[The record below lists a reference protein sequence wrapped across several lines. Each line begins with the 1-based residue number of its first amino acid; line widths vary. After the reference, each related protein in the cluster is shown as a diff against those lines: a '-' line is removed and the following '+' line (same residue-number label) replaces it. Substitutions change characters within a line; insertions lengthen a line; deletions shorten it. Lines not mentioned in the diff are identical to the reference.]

1 MTANQAFG
9 VSGREELEG
18 EAPAG
23 GIAAVCMPG
32 EPNSGSLEAIREGDA
47 FLASGECG
55 RFANGTDLVA
65 AAMAR

>member
-9 VSGREELEG
+9 VSGREEPEG

-23 GIAAVCMPG
+23 GTAAVCMPG
-32 EPNSGSLEAIREGDA
+32 EPNSDSLEAIREGDVS
-47 FLASGECG
+47 LASGECG
-55 RFANGTDLVA
+55 RFANGVDLVA

>member
-1 MTANQAFG
+1 MAANQAFG

-18 EAPAG
+18 KAPAG

-32 EPNSGSLEAIREGDA
+32 EPNSDSLEAIREGDA
-47 FLASGECG
+47 FLASRECG
-55 RFANGTDLVA
+55 RLANGTDLVA

>member
-1 MTANQAFG
+1 
-9 VSGREELEG
+9 
-18 EAPAG
+18 
-23 GIAAVCMPG
+23 MPG
-32 EPNSGSLEAIREGDA
+32 EPNSGSLEAIREGDV